1 MLGKIS
7 KLIRERRR
15 SLNLTIEQLAEK
27 SGVSESF
34 ISRIERG
41 EVDNVRIKKLND
53 IAIALNM
60 QLSDFFT
67 DSSLSDIYTLDLI
80 KYLSNLPEDERKR
93 VSEVL
98 LKVINL

>member
-7 KLIRERRR
+7 KLIRERRK
-15 SLNLTIEQLAEK
+15 SLNLTIEQLAEI

-60 QLSDFFT
+60 QLSDFFI
-67 DSSLSDIYTLDLI
+67 DQKLSDIYTLDLI
-80 KYLSNLPEDERKR
+80 KYLSSLSDDERKR

>member
-53 IAIALNM
+53 IANALNM

-67 DSSLSDIYTLDLI
+67 DSNLSDIYTLDLI
-80 KYLSNLPEDERKR
+80 KYLSSLPEDERKR

>member
-53 IAIALNM
+53 IANALNM

-67 DSSLSDIYTLDLI
+67 DSNLSDIYTLDLI

>member
-41 EVDNVRIKKLND
+41 EVDNVRIKKLNY
-53 IAIALNM
+53 IANALNM

-67 DSSLSDIYTLDLI
+67 DSNLSDIYTLDLI

>member
-7 KLIRERRR
+7 KLIRERRK

-60 QLSDFFT
+60 QLSDFFI
-67 DSSLSDIYTLDLI
+67 DQKLSDVYTLDLI
-80 KYLSNLPEDERKR
+80 KYLSSLPDDKRKH